1 MVKEL
6 LRRDHLIITDQDEQQ
21 NTALHVAALEG
32 HQLVV
37 EVLIDAGA
45 AVVARNVHL
54 WTPLDCA
61 SAKGWKRTVE
71 VRRRVLKRGLVVYC
85 LLLGFTF

>member
-1 MVKEL
+1 MKEL
-6 LRRDHLIITDQDEQQ
+6 LRRDNLIITDQDEQQ

-45 AVVARNVHL
+45 AVEARNVHL

-61 SAKGWKRTVE
+61 SAKGWKKTVE
-71 VRRRVLKRGLVVYC
+71 VG
-85 LLLGFTF
+85 GEG

>member
-45 AVVARNVHL
+45 TVVARNVHL

-61 SAKGWKRTVE
+61 SAKGWKKTVE
-71 VRRRVLKRGLVVYC
+71 VRVDG
-85 LLLGFTF
+85 G